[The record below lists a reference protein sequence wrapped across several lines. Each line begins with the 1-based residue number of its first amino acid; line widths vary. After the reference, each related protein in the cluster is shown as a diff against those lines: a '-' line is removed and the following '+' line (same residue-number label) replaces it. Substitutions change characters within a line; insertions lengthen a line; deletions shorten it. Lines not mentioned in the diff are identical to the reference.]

1 MAFGPMLILVD
12 VDAAIA
18 RAERR
23 LAGYCSALA
32 DRAEDGPSTVRAQ
45 YLVQIVEDRLA
56 LLRGRRE
63 RILDQRSGG
72 RNAL

>member
-1 MAFGPMLILVD
+1 MTFRPLLTLLD

-18 RAERR
+18 RDERR

-32 DRAEDGPSTVRAQ
+32 EQEEDGLSTVQAH
-45 YLVQIVEDRLA
+45 YLVHIVEDRLA

-63 RILDQRSGG
+63 RILDRRIGG
-72 RNAL
+72 TDAL